1 MRFSA
6 VNIPGFE
13 VEMVGFK
20 MQEKCK
26 YCTYFGY
33 IFNRISGLKSTII
46 KEIQTRLG
54 PSGFP
59 VNRVVACTPPGVP
72 VLATRLRGARAW
84 PVSVPLG

>member
-6 VNIPGFE
+6 VNIPGFGVKM
-13 VEMVGFK
+13 VEFK

-26 YCTYFGY
+26 YCTYFSCV
-33 IFNRISGLKSTII
+33 FNRVSGLKSTII

-54 PSGFP
+54 PFGFP

-72 VLATRLRGARAW
+72 AVATRLRGARAW
-84 PVSVPLG
+84 PVSVPL